1 MTALVKPRKSVVVSG
16 ALSFF
21 LGPLGWLYAAPW
33 PVAVGGSLAYLIAC
47 KLLPMFIV
55 VYVLG
60 IVAPFSAI
68 AGVLYAMGFNM
79 TGARTPL
86 FGKDRP
92 PPRLRG

>member
-1 MTALVKPRKSVVVSG
+1 MTVSAKPQKSVVLSG

-33 PVAVGGSLAYLIAC
+33 PIAVGGSVAYLLAC
-47 KLLPMFIV
+47 KLLPTLFVM
-55 VYVLG
+55 YLLG
-60 IVAPFSAI
+60 IAAPFSAI

-86 FGKDRP
+86 FGKDKP
-92 PPRLRG
+92 PPRLGA